1 MQLGYST
8 WGMPTVPI
16 DVSLKH
22 IADLGFD
29 AIEITV
35 LPNFTTAVG
44 KLDSSERTR
53 IVHLLQEHKLAL
65 SAVGSYLNFMEQDP
79 DQFAQNFAYVQS
91 AIDLAVDWTRDGQQP
106 VVISGFGGQPG
117 DLATQQDQLVERLNA
132 IGEYA
137 QARGVTLAFEH
148 HVGAA
153 VETPDQ
159 TVGLMQQ
166 VASPAVRLNFDI
178 SHFNVVGVP
187 IEESVAKMMPYTAH
201 THVKDER
208 GRSPHH
214 EYLIPGEGEFDYV
227 RYLKAMQAHD
237 YTGFVSTEIS
247 MMVQRRPNYDPLAT
261 ATQSYKVLSK
271 AFADAGI
278 ERKRGK

>member
-22 IADLGFD
+22 IATLGFD

-35 LPNFTTAVG
+35 LPNFTTAVA
-44 KLDSSERTR
+44 KLDSGERKR
-53 IVHLLQEHKLAL
+53 IAQLLRDHKLAL
-65 SAVGSYLNFMEQDP
+65 SAVGSYLNLMEQDP
-79 DQFAQNFAYVQS
+79 AQFAQNLAYVQS

-117 DLATQQDQLVERLNA
+117 DLATQQDQLVERLNRL
-132 IGEYA
+132 GEYA
-137 QARGVTLAFEH
+137 QARGVTMALEH

-159 TVGLMQQ
+159 TVAIMQQ
-166 VASPAVRLNFDI
+166 VASPAIRLNFDI
-178 SHFNVVGVP
+178 SHFNAVGVP
-187 IEESVAKMMPYTAH
+187 IEESVAKMMPYTVH

-208 GRSPHH
+208 GRYPNH

-227 RYLKAMQAHD
+227 RYLKAMCAHG

-247 MMVQRRPNYDPLAT
+247 LMVQRRPHYDPLAT
-261 ATQSYKVLSK
+261 ATQSYKVLSR
-271 AFADAGI
+271 AFAEAGI
-278 ERKRGK
+278 ERKAGK